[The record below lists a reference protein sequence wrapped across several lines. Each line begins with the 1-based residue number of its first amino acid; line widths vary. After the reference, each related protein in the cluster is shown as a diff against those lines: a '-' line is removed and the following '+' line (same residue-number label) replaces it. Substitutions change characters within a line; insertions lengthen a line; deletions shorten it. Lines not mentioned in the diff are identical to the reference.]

1 MSKYTEETLD
11 KLLKKDLISIVLSQ
25 QTQMDAANSEIM
37 DQLCKFNENFEKLQS
52 ELIVVKQVNSMLSER
67 LVSMERQC
75 WANAQYSRRECLELV
90 GMPCSVSD
98 GDLEEKVLKIFEKVG
113 CPIEGNNIEACHQIS
128 KKNERIIVKFSRRKD
143 CQNVLNA
150 KKELRKLDM
159 KEIGFLEDNPIFVNQ
174 SLCTYYRVLWSKAK
188 CLHSLKRI
196 SSFYVSGGTVKIKI
210 SENSLPLPITHVNDF
225 KEHFPDVSLA
235 PPSESL

>member
-25 QTQMDAANSEIM
+25 QTEMDAANSEIM
-37 DQLCKFNENFEKLQS
+37 DQIRKFNENFEKLQS
-52 ELIVVKQVNSMLSER
+52 ELTVAKQVNSVLSER

-75 WANAQYSRRECLELV
+75 WANAQYSKRECLEMV
-90 GMPCSVSD
+90 GVPRSVSD

-113 CPIEGNNIEACHQIS
+113 CPMEGNNIEACHRIS
-128 KKNERIIVKFSRRKD
+128 KKNEGIIVKFSRRKD
-143 CQNVLNA
+143 CQNVLNK
-150 KKELRKLDM
+150 KKEFRKLGM
-159 KEIGFLEDNPIFVNQ
+159 EEIGFLEDNPIFVNQ

-188 CLHSLKRI
+188 RLHSLKRI

-210 SENSLPLPITHVNDF
+210 SENSLPLPITMSMTSKNIF
-225 KEHFPDVSLA
+225 LMSI
-235 PPSESL
+235 

>member
-37 DQLCKFNENFEKLQS
+37 DQLRKFNENFEKLQS
-52 ELIVVKQVNSMLSER
+52 ELIVVKQVNSVLSER

-90 GMPCSVSD
+90 GVPRSVSD

-113 CPIEGNNIEACHQIS
+113 CPIEGNN
-128 KKNERIIVKFSRRKD
+128 KD
-143 CQNVLNA
+143 CQNILNA

-159 KEIGFLEDNPIFVNQ
+159 KEIGFPEDNPIFVNQ

-188 CLHSLKRI
+188 RLHSLKRI

-225 KEHFPDVSLA
+225 KEHFPDVNLA
-235 PPSESL
+235 PPSKSL

>member
-37 DQLCKFNENFEKLQS
+37 DQLRKFNENFEKLQS
-52 ELIVVKQVNSMLSER
+52 ELIVVKQVNSVLSER

-90 GMPCSVSD
+90 GVPRSVSD

-113 CPIEGNNIEACHQIS
+113 CPIEGNN
-128 KKNERIIVKFSRRKD
+128 KD
-143 CQNVLNA
+143 CQNILNA

-159 KEIGFLEDNPIFVNQ
+159 KEIGFPEDNPIFVNQ

-188 CLHSLKRI
+188 RLHSLKRI
-196 SSFYVSGGTVKIKI
+196 SSFYVSEGTVKIKI

-225 KEHFPDVSLA
+225 KEHFPDVNLA
-235 PPSESL
+235 PPSKSL